1 MSFNKYYQDELLY
14 LREMGE
20 EFARAYPKL
29 APFLSRKGNDP
40 DVERIIEGFA
50 FIAGRIRQKLD
61 DELPELT
68 HTLISLLWPHFL
80 RPIPA
85 MSVLQ
90 FAPVSNAISE
100 KKTIPRGIEVDS
112 VPVDGTHCRFRT
124 CYDVD
129 LYPFSIDDIEVQTVG
144 ASSTLKI
151 NFRLG
156 AGATMDKINLDRLRL
171 FLHGDPAIS
180 NSLYLWMFEHVA
192 RITVRGD
199 GQEKNAPRVDLDKS
213 NLKRVGFDPQDAL
226 IPYPANAFSGYRL
239 LQEYFCLPQ
248 KFLFVELRGL
258 EKAARLPVKERFS
271 ITFEFARPLDSHV
284 RLNKSN
290 FQLYCTPIIN
300 VFQKDAAPI
309 RLKNEKTEYRVL
321 PASTNPTHF
330 DIFTI
335 DSVIGW
341 EQGSG
346 ARRTYRPFI
355 SFDHRVTREDDK
367 DAFFRTRVHPSVI
380 GNATETYMSF
390 VAVSDRPQVPSIE
403 TVSIE
408 MTCTNRQLPE
418 KLRIGDIKIATGSSP
433 EYAVFQNIIPC
444 TKSIAPPLEG
454 DLQWTLISNMALNY
468 TSLTNVDA
476 LKVILSAYNF
486 PAVYDKQAAR
496 VNELRMDGIESIRVS
511 PMTLMFHGL
520 PARGLRTVLQM
531 RSSKFS
537 NLGDM
542 YLFATILNEFFTL
555 YASINSFN
563 QLTVRD
569 VERGEEFQ
577 WQPKIGQQPVM

>member
-50 FIAGRIRQKLD
+50 FIAGRIHQKLD

-85 MSVLQ
+85 MSILQ
-90 FAPVSNAISE
+90 FAPVPNAISE
-100 KKTIPRGIEVDS
+100 KKIIPRGIEVDS
-112 VPVDGTHCRFRT
+112 VPVDGTHCRFRSS
-124 CYDVD
+124 YDVD
-129 LYPFSIDDIEVQTVG
+129 LYPFTIDDIETHSTG
-144 ASSTLKI
+144 SGSTLKI

-156 AGATMDKINLDRLRL
+156 TGASMDKINLDRLRL
-171 FLHGDPAIS
+171 FLHGESTICH
-180 NSLYLWMFEHVA
+180 SLYLWMFEHVA

-199 GQEKNAPRVDLDKS
+199 SGEKNAPRVELGKM
-213 NLKRVGFDPQDAL
+213 NIHRVGFDLQDAL

-248 KFLFVELRGL
+248 KYLFVELRGL
-258 EKAARLPVKERFS
+258 EKMARLPVRERFS
-271 ITFEFARPLDSHV
+271 MTFEFSRPLESHV

-290 FQLYCTPIIN
+290 VQLYCTPIIN
-300 VFQKDAAPI
+300 VFQKDATPI
-309 RLKNEKTEYRVL
+309 RLKSEKVEYRVL
-321 PASTNPTHF
+321 PAGSNASHF

-341 EQGSG
+341 EQGTG
-346 ARRTYRPFI
+346 VRRTYRPFI
-355 SFDHRVTREDDK
+355 SFDHRASRDEGK
-367 DAFFRTRVHPSVI
+367 DAFFRTRVHPSVV
-380 GNATETYMSF
+380 GGETETYMSF
-390 VAVSDRPQVPSIE
+390 ISVSERPQLPSIE
-403 TVSIE
+403 TISIE
-408 MTCTNRQLPE
+408 LTCTNRHLPE
-418 KLRIGDIKIATGSSP
+418 KLRIGDIKIATGNSP
-433 EYAVFQNIIPC
+433 EYAVFQNIMPC
-444 TKSIAPPLEG
+444 TKSVPPPLEG
-454 DLQWTLISNMALNY
+454 DLQWMLISNMALNY

-486 PAVYDKQAAR
+486 PAFYDKQAAR
-496 VNELRMDGIESIRVS
+496 VNELRMDGIESIRVA
-511 PMTLMFHGL
+511 PMTLMFQGL
-520 PARGLRTVLQM
+520 PARGLRTILQM
-531 RSSKFS
+531 KSSKFS
-537 NLGDM
+537 NVGDM
-542 YLFATILNEFFTL
+542 YLFATILNDFFTL

-563 QLTVRD
+563 QLTVKD